1 MKLLQALRLRT
12 LNEAKV
18 VLLAMLITE
27 KNEATLDEVAAI
39 ADLPLGE
46 AAEGAHLLRVL
57 GVNTTKQFDKIVLS
71 KEWCVNE
78 SVQQGVGVSVPSQPV
93 EADAGLRTVEGN
105 PGNRQQPG
113 RDRGA
118 GNRHQNSGVP
128 RSSVAGT

>member
-78 SVQQGVGVSVPSQPV
+78 SVQQGAGVPVPTQPSQ
-93 EADAGLRTVEGN
+93 ADAGLRATEGN

-113 RDRGA
+113 RNRGN
-118 GNRHQNSGVP
+118 GNRHEDSGVS
-128 RSSVAGT
+128 RGGVVGA